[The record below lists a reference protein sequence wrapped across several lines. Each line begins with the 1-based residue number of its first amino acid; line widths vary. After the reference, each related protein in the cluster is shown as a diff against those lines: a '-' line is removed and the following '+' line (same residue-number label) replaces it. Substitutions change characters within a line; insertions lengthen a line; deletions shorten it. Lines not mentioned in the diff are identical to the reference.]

1 MISIPKKDINLYDT
15 IFSGQT
21 FRMTLESDKSI
32 TLLLSDRIINIKEN
46 NKCLLIES
54 NNEDNLE
61 NIIKEYLDLKR
72 DYNKIN
78 DYLVSIDNNLKK
90 DIEKC
95 KGYKILKQDKFEMF
109 ISYIISQN
117 NNVKRI
123 TKIINNLSE
132 HYGKKV
138 IFKNKEYY
146 LFPTYNELKDITLD
160 ELKTLGLGF
169 RDKYVYDA
177 LNKLKENKNFLDD
190 LEKLSTE
197 ESLKELMSI
206 NGIGL
211 KVASCILLFAYSR
224 FDTYPID
231 TWVKQYISSH
241 YNIKNDINSIS
252 KYIKSQYNQ
261 YSGLVIQYFY
271 HIERNKKD

>member
-177 LNKLKENKNFLDD
+177 LNKLKEHKNFLDD

-197 ESLKELMSI
+197 ESIKELMSI
-206 NGIGL
+206 KGIGL